1 MKQLMVLLVLMF
13 SMAAYSQAE
22 GTRDKGKTAR
32 TERGR
37 GEGREARFLEDFKEL
52 GLTEKQQNQ
61 LKVLF
66 ESERNN
72 RQQNRQRF
80 RGEEEERPSA
90 SEMKEMREQMKARAQ
105 VLDGKVKE
113 ILSEEQYMKWKE
125 KREQRMK
132 AFSER

>member
-1 MKQLMVLLVLMF
+1 MKQLIVLLTFMF
-13 SMAAYSQAE
+13 SMLTYGQTE
-22 GTRDKGKTAR
+22 GNRDMGKATR
-32 TERGR
+32 TERNR
-37 GEGREARFLEDFKEL
+37 AEGRETRFLEDFKEL

-61 LKVLF
+61 LKALF
-66 ESERNN
+66 ENERNN

-80 RGEEEERPSA
+80 RGDEEDRPSA
-90 SEMKEMREQMKARAQ
+90 SEIKEMREKMKARTQ

-132 AFSER
+132 EFSDR